1 LSFFQLIVG
10 KGSPKKITL
19 SSRGLELS
27 RTSSW
32 GRRPTVIQGGDF
44 EFSFSKMERDRD
56 KFGFGYLAFEAVL
69 FSPVGGVLLAV
80 VVVIELFIL

>member
-1 LSFFQLIVG
+1 MTF
-10 KGSPKKITL
+10 

-69 FSPVGGVLLAV
+69 FSPPVGGVLLAV